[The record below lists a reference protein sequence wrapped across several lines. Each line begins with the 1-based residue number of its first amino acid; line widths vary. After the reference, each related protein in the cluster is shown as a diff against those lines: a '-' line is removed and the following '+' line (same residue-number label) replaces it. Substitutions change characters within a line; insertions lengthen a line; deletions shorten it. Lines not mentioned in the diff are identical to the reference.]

1 MYAQIR
7 AVMFCLATV
16 IATAPAAAQQFPL
29 TIVHKFGTT
38 IVPEQP
44 RRIATVDY
52 AGADDLLALGVQ
64 PVAIRY
70 WYGDHPRA
78 VWPWAE
84 ARLEVEP
91 VVVRGDLDFEAVAAS
106 NPDVIIALWS
116 GITEADY
123 TKLSLIAP
131 VVAVPEG
138 VGDFALPW
146 DERALLTG
154 RAIGR
159 EAQSK
164 EAVDGIRGKLAA
176 AAQVHPDWNGK
187 TVAVAH
193 AWNGPSVPGA
203 YTSNDVRSQLLE
215 QLGFRTADGITSRV
229 KDGSEFVV
237 SLSPEDLSAI
247 DADLLI
253 WLTTGTWDNVLGI
266 AARPFLAATRES
278 REVFIGPEITGA
290 FSHASLLS
298 LPHAI
303 DALVPM
309 IEAALDGDPETN
321 ADQRPEGL

>member
-1 MYAQIR
+1 MPHRLVGA
-7 AVMFCLATV
+7 AL
-16 IATAPAAAQQFPL
+16 AAALFAATPALAQDFPL
-29 TIVHKFGTT
+29 EIDHKFGTT
-38 IVPEQP
+38 IIAEQP
-44 RRIATVDY
+44 ERIATVDY

-70 WYGDHPRA
+70 WYGDYPRI

-84 ARLEVEP
+84 PLLVADP
-91 VVVRGDLDFEAVAAS
+91 VVLRGDLDFEAVAAS

-116 GITEADY
+116 GITEEDY
-123 TKLSLIAP
+123 EKLSLIAP

-159 EAQSK
+159 EAQAK
-164 EAVDGIRGKLAA
+164 KAIGGIHDKLAA
-176 AAQVHPDWNGK
+176 AAEAHPDWNGK

-193 AWNGPSVPGA
+193 AWDSPARPGA
-203 YTSNDVRSQLLE
+203 YTSNDVRPQLLA
-215 QLGFRTADGITSRV
+215 QLGFQTPTGIDDLM

-237 SLSPEDLSAI
+237 WLSPEDLSPI

-253 WLTTGTWDNVLGI
+253 WLTTNTWDNVLGI
-266 AARPFLAATRES
+266 AARPFLAATQDG

-303 DALVPM
+303 DKLVPM
-309 IEAALDGDPETN
+309 IEAALDGDPATS
-321 ADQRPEGL
+321 ADDRPEGP